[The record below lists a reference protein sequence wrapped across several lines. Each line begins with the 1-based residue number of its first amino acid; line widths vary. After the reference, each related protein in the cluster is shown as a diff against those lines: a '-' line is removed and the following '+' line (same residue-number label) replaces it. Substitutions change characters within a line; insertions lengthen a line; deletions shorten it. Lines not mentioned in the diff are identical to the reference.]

1 MRGSN
6 STLVPLLLCVLG
18 VAFGFLQS
26 RAKGRVHVSGESESL
41 PTETAR
47 VDFVTRTVQFVVL
60 PPTRALD
67 RTFRFVGDI
76 SISFVEAGRLKVR
89 VRELETTL
97 ADRLDRMRRLE
108 ALERENTRLREL
120 QKFPSVAGFRQVKAD
135 VIAVSFS
142 SQRVSLNVGSKQ
154 GIRPG
159 APVVVPNGL
168 VGQVV
173 EVGSSV
179 CHVNLVTHPR
189 FAVGARIFRA
199 DSQEVG
205 ILRGR
210 GEERLALTIY
220 REPAGALSALIRGGD
235 EVTTSGLS
243 DVYPEGILIGR
254 VAEANRN
261 RMTGVIE
268 ATVVPA
274 VNMAKVHEVVVL
286 VR

>member
-1 MRGSN
+1 VRGSN
-6 STLVPLLLCVLG
+6 PILVTLLLCVLG
-18 VAFGFLQS
+18 IALGSLQS
-26 RAKGRVHVSGESESL
+26 RAKGRIEASGEAESQ
-41 PTETAR
+41 PAQNGG
-47 VDFVTRTVQFVVL
+47 VDFVTRAVQIVIL
-60 PPTRALD
+60 PPTRAVD
-67 RTFRFVGDI
+67 RALTFVGDAAL
-76 SISFVEAGRLKVR
+76 SFVEAGKLRAR

-97 ADRLDRMRRLE
+97 SERLDRTRRLE

-120 QKFPSVAGFRQVKAD
+120 QKFPSVPGFRQVKAD
-135 VIAVSFS
+135 VIAVNFG
-142 SQRVSLNVGSKQ
+142 SQRVSLNVGSRQ
-154 GIRPG
+154 GVSPG
-159 APVVVPNGL
+159 APVVVPDGL

-189 FAVGARIFRA
+189 FAVGARVFRA

-210 GEERLALTIY
+210 GGERMVLTIY
-220 REPAGALSALIRGGD
+220 REPTGALSALIRGGD

-243 DVYPEGILIGR
+243 AVYPEGVLIGR

-261 RMTGVIE
+261 RTTGVVE

-286 VR
+286 MR

>member
-6 STLVPLLLCVLG
+6 SIFVPLLLSVLG
-18 VAFGFLQS
+18 VVLGALQNQ
-26 RAKGRVHVSGESESL
+26 AKGRVEASGEAESQ
-41 PTETAR
+41 PAKNGG
-47 VDFVTRTVQFVVL
+47 VDFVTRGVQFVVL

-67 RTFRFVGDI
+67 GAFSFIADTAT
-76 SISFVEAGRLKVR
+76 SFVEAGRLRAR

-97 ADRLDRMRRLE
+97 AERVDRTRRLE
-108 ALERENTRLREL
+108 ALEREITRLREM
-120 QKFPSVAGFRQVKAD
+120 QHFPTVAGFREVKAD
-135 VIAVSFS
+135 IIAVSLS
-142 SQRVSLNVGSKQ
+142 NHRVSLNVGSKQ
-154 GIRPG
+154 GVKPG

-173 EVGSSV
+173 EVAASV
-179 CHVNLVTHPR
+179 SHVNLVTHPR
-189 FAVGARIFRA
+189 FAVGARVFRA

-210 GEERLALTIY
+210 GSDRMVLTIY
-220 REPAGALSALIRGGD
+220 KEPTVSLSALIRGGD

-243 DVYPEGILIGR
+243 DVYPAGILIGR
-254 VAEANRN
+254 VAEANQN

-274 VNMAKVHEVVVL
+274 VNIAKVHEVVVL

>member
-6 STLVPLLLCVLG
+6 SVLVPLLLSVLG
-18 VAFGFLQS
+18 VALGTLQS
-26 RAKGRVHVSGESESL
+26 NAKGRIEASGEIESR
-41 PTETAR
+41 PPGSGR
-47 VDFVTRTVQFVVL
+47 IDFVTRTVQLVVL
-60 PPTRALD
+60 PPTHALD
-67 RTFRFVGDI
+67 RAITFVGDTVT
-76 SISFVEAGRLKVR
+76 SFVEAGRLRTR
-89 VRELETTL
+89 VRELEATL
-97 ADRLDRMRRLE
+97 AEQLDRARRLE

-120 QKFPSVAGFRQVKAD
+120 QRFPTIPGFRQVKAD
-135 VIAVSFS
+135 IIAVGFS
-142 SQRVSLNVGSKQ
+142 NQRVSLNVGSKQ
-154 GIRPG
+154 GVKAG

-173 EVGSSV
+173 EVGPSV

-189 FAVGARIFRA
+189 FAVGARVFRA

-210 GEERLALTIY
+210 GGERMVLTIY
-220 REPAGALSALIRGGD
+220 REPTGALSALIRGGD

-243 DVYPEGILIGR
+243 AVYPDGVLIGR

>member
-6 STLVPLLLCVLG
+6 SILIPLLLCVLG
-18 VAFGFLQS
+18 VALGSLQS
-26 RAKGRVHVSGESESL
+26 RAKGRIEAFGEAESQ
-41 PTETAR
+41 PSHNGR
-47 VDFVTRTVQFVVL
+47 VDFVTRSVQFFVF

-67 RTFRFVGDI
+67 GALTFVSD
-76 SISFVEAGRLKVR
+76 SAMSFVEAGRLRTR

-97 ADRLDRMRRLE
+97 AERLDRTRRLE
-108 ALERENTRLREL
+108 ALERENTRLREM
-120 QKFPSVAGFRQVKAD
+120 QHFPSVAGFREVKAD
-135 VIAVSFS
+135 VIAVNLSN
-142 SQRVSLNVGSKQ
+142 QRVSLNVGSKQ
-154 GIRPG
+154 GVQPG

-173 EVGSSV
+173 EVGSGV

-189 FAVGARIFRA
+189 FAVGARVFRA
-199 DSQEVG
+199 DSQEIG

-210 GEERLALTIY
+210 GGERMVLTIY
-220 REPAGALSALIRGGD
+220 REPTGALSALVRGGD

-243 DVYPEGILIGR
+243 DVYPAGILIGR